1 MVTLMEVA
9 PGVVVKAAEDQV
21 GAPVEVAPGIVVE
34 AGGEALGGVV
44 QQDGCLGDRGPSCQT
59 SGMHGEDLLGLF
71 GAGQQHEWSVE
82 TSGAPPAQR
91 VLVRQRQQDEQD
103 GLRLGLRGMSQGF
116 EEPLGMEGAW
126 EHPVAEV
133 VLVEEGGGVCG
144 EGGGGGVWRE
154 GGAEPVQTGHEE
166 EDG

>member
-1 MVTLMEVA
+1 
-9 PGVVVKAAEDQV
+9 
-21 GAPVEVAPGIVVE
+21 
-34 AGGEALGGVV
+34 
-44 QQDGCLGDRGPSCQT
+44 
-59 SGMHGEDLLGLF
+59 MHGEGSLGLF

-91 VLVRQRQQDEQD
+91 VLVRQRQQD
-103 GLRLGLRGMSQGF
+103 GLRLGLRGRLQGF

-126 EHPVAEV
+126 EHPMAEV

-144 EGGGGGVWRE
+144 EGGGGEVWRE
-154 GGAEPVQTGHEE
+154 GGGEPVQTGHEE